1 MPSTAIVMSSSISVS
16 AARLFS
22 LSLWERAG
30 VRVPGFSEPRTLN
43 PEPCSVQRRRF
54 GRSRPIGSLDCAA
67 AKQFVLLLQQL
78 LNLAQLA
85 KLIRPLL
92 NRIGKRRLARLGR
105 GAKRA
110 VKT

>member
-1 MPSTAIVMSSSISVS
+1 MPSTAIVMSSSISVR
-16 AARLFS
+16 AARL
-22 LSLWERAG
+22 LA
-30 VRVPGFSEPRTLN
+30 EPRTLN